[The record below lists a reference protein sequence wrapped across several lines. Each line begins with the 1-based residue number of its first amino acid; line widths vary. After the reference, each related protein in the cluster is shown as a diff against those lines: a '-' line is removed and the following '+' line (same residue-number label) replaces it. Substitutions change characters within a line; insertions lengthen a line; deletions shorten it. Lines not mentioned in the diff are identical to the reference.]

1 MELNVSARGRKK
13 SRDAALPAP
22 LPKETAVATS
32 VSVKICV
39 ADLATFQLAHPLAN
53 RSTIVRA
60 LIFSTAAL
68 DGPLSVASVEAP
80 RAALWTSISMDAAT
94 ELLLNEAFKKNAAK
108 SLSAIIYHAVRDE
121 RVLERA
127 NGFLNLSEGARRRKV
142 EALVLDTTGQTV
154 SAVEDE
160 ETADAE
166 APTVLLSY
174 LTGEVTRTEKELERV
189 QKAHDAA
196 KTALLAYRRTLGDDR
211 IG

>member
-1 MELNVSARGRKK
+1 M
-13 SRDAALPAP
+13 
-22 LPKETAVATS
+22 
-32 VSVKICV
+32 
-39 ADLATFQLAHPLAN
+39 
-53 RSTIVRA
+53 
-60 LIFSTAAL
+60 
-68 DGPLSVASVEAP
+68 
-80 RAALWTSISMDAAT
+80 
-94 ELLLNEAFKKNAAK
+94 
-108 SLSAIIYHAVRDE
+108 
-121 RVLERA
+121 LERA
-127 NGFLNLSEGARRRKV
+127 NAFLNLSEGARRRKV

>member
-1 MELNVSARGRKK
+1 M
-13 SRDAALPAP
+13 
-22 LPKETAVATS
+22 ATS

-60 LIFSTAAL
+60 LLYSTAAL
-68 DGPLSVASVEAP
+68 DGPLAVATVEAP

-127 NGFLNLSEGARRRKV
+127 NAFLNLSEGARRRKV

-154 SAVEDE
+154 SAVDDE
-160 ETADAE
+160 EAADAE